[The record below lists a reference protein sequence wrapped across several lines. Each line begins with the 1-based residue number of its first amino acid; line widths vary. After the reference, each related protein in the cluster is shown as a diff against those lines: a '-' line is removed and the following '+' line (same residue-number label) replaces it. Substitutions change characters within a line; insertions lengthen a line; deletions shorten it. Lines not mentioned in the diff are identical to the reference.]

1 MKKILAIVVSCL
13 LFSCTSIAATLSS
26 PELTRVQLT
35 NEWLEKKTVNELMQ
49 AGFTGTSHMI
59 TATDNHIQYNLY
71 KSFPNQKSTYVVCFV
86 DIMKTTCRLP

>member
-49 AGFTGTSHMI
+49 AGFADTHTI
-59 TATDNHIQYNLY
+59 TATDNHIQYYLY
-71 KSFPNQKSTYVVCFV
+71 KSFPNQNSTYVVCFV